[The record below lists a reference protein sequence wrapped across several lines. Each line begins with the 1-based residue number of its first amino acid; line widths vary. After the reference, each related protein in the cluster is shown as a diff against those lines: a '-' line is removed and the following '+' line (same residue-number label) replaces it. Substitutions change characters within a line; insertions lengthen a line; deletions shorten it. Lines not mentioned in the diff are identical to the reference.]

1 MNDPQQAHGRPAGAP
16 PDPDAVAY
24 IAGQWGS
31 PAALTVPLNDRGLL
45 LADGLFETVLVE
57 QGRPLLLPAH
67 LARWHHSAA
76 LLGLATPPEAEQ
88 LQPLIAEAVQRSGIG
103 TGALRLNWSR
113 GSGSR
118 GLDPPA
124 VTETNSARF
133 WLQLTRCQPRFDP
146 LTAVIS
152 RSEQRLAGSVLSQC
166 KTFSYGSA
174 IQARREARSR
184 GAEDALLPS
193 SAGGLCCGTS
203 ANLLVHRQ
211 GRWLTPPL
219 SSGCLPGTMRAAAL
233 AGGLAEEATLS
244 LEALEGWWQQ
254 GDGACLLINSL
265 SCRPVAALEG
275 RPLPQRDGT
284 PLWRELV
291 GDGR

>member
-1 MNDPQQAHGRPAGAP
+1 MNDHAQTHGGPAAAP
-16 PDPDAVAY
+16 PELEAVAY

-31 PAALTVPLNDRGLL
+31 PAALTLPLNDRGLL

-57 QGRPLLLPAH
+57 QGRPLLLDAH
-67 LARWHHSAA
+67 LARWQHGAA
-76 LLGLATPPEAEQ
+76 LLGLAAPPDAEQ
-88 LQPLIAEAVQRSGIG
+88 LQPLIAEAVQRSGLS

-113 GSGSR
+113 GSGGR
-118 GLDPPA
+118 GLDLPA
-124 VTETNSARF
+124 VTERSSGRF
-133 WLQLTRCQPRFDP
+133 WMQLTRCQPRFDP

-166 KTFSYGSA
+166 KTFNYGSA

-203 ANLLVHRQ
+203 ANLLVQRQ

-219 SSGCLPGTMRAAAL
+219 SSGCLPGTLRAAAL
-233 AGGLAEEATLS
+233 AGGLAEEATLQ
-244 LEALEGWWQQ
+244 LETLEGWWQQ

-265 SCRPVAALEG
+265 SCRPIAALEG
-275 RPLPQRDGT
+275 RPLPQRDGA